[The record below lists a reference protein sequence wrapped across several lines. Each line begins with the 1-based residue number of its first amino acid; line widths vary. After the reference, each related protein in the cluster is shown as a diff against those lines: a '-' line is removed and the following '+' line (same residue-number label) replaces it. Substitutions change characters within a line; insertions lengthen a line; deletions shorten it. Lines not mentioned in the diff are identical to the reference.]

1 MSLTPRKAHHE
12 CGADPRESVCPRRA
26 LQSRL
31 SRSRDGGASTLACI
45 KRSSN
50 TARRPTARPTAELEG
65 TMWSGLKR
73 TSLRTMAALGCAAA
87 LSSTASAAYISA
99 DLVRAGAHTWD
110 VNFTVSADP
119 GQVVEAF
126 TVYFDW
132 MQVSNLQVWGT
143 PLDWDSLVIQADSA
157 LMADGF
163 FDTLAL
169 ANGIVDPKALGGF
182 IARFDWADDSGPTG
196 FRYTVNDPVTF
207 DTIERGSINVGS
219 GGGGTTVPEPATWAL
234 LVVGT
239 AAAASRSRR
248 ASSRL

>member
-1 MSLTPRKAHHE
+1 MALRTTHHE
-12 CGADPRESVCPRRA
+12 SGADPRESVCLGRS
-26 LQSRL
+26 LESRL
-31 SRSRDGGASTLACI
+31 SRRWDSDAPTLACI

-50 TARRPTARPTAELEG
+50 TAHRPTTRPGAELEG
-65 TMWSGLKR
+65 TMWSEWKR
-73 TSLRTMAALGCAAA
+73 ASMRTMAALGCAAA

-132 MQVSNLQVWGT
+132 TQVSNLQVWGT

-169 ANGIVDPKALGGF
+169 ATGISDPKAPGGF
-182 IARFDWADDSGPTG
+182 VARFDWADDAGPTG
-196 FRYTVNDPVTF
+196 LRYTVNDPLYF
-207 DTIERGSINVGS
+207 DVLQVGTIDLSAGGSDGSI
-219 GGGGTTVPEPATWAL
+219 PEPHVIGLLLIAL
-234 LVVGT
+234 AKLAVG
-239 AAAASRSRR
+239 RPRPHC
-248 ASSRL
+248 